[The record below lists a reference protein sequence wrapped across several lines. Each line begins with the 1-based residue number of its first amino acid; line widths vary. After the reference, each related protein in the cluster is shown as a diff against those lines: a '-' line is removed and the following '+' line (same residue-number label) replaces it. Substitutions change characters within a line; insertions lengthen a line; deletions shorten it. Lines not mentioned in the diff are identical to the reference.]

1 MIKAICQEVHQ
12 NREVESR
19 IYSTNKNM
27 EKLLFL
33 KKEIQNIG
41 KSY

>member
-1 MIKAICQEVHQ
+1 MIKAICQEVLQ
-12 NREVESR
+12 NREVESK

-41 KSY
+41 KNY

>member
-1 MIKAICQEVHQ
+1 MIKAICQEVLQ
-12 NREVESR
+12 NREVELK
-19 IYSTNKNM
+19 IYSTNKNT